1 MTRFLLALALLLL
14 AATAA
19 RAEARHALVIGNGA
33 YGALGVLPNPP
44 NDARL
49 IAREIE
55 ALGFRTTVL
64 IDADED
70 QMKRA
75 IRDFGR
81 RLRDAG
87 PEAVGMFYYAGH
99 GVQAAGQN
107 YLIPTGVDVRDESD
121 LAIEAVEADWVLG
134 QMESAGNSINIV
146 VLDACRNNPFSRGF
160 RSAERGLARMSA
172 PPGSFIAY
180 ATAPGDVAADGSGR
194 NSPYTAA
201 LARAISRPGM
211 QIEQVFKQVRIDV
224 IEATGGAQTPWD
236 SSSMT
241 RDFVFQ
247 PGAGALA
254 TAEPAPAAPSPA
266 RPEPAPQT
274 PGPVLAA
281 RPPAAV
287 PPPAPTRAADTLR
300 LLVTIDWSRGF
311 HPSCR
316 LIGLKEPISVPLGPG
331 AARAETTMND
341 GRSVIGIAAEARG
354 TGAVVLIDP
363 FIDSGLDLR
372 RIEVPLESLAPGS
385 SGEVFSRVRMMS
397 DYSRCGSI
405 VAHVTVAE

>member
-1 MTRFLLALALLLL
+1 MFRFLLVLAF
-14 AATAA
+14 AFGTMTAA
-19 RAEARHALVIGNGA
+19 SAEPRHALVIGNGS
-33 YGALGVLPNPP
+33 YGNLGALPNPT

-49 IAREIE
+49 IAAGIE
-55 ALGFRTTVL
+55 KLGFETTLL

-70 QMKRA
+70 RMKRA

-87 PEAVGMFYYAGH
+87 REAVGLFYYAGH

-180 ATAPGDVAADGSGR
+180 ATAPGDVAADGTGR

-201 LARAISRPGM
+201 LARAITRPGV

-241 RDFVFQ
+241 RNFVFN
-247 PGAGALA
+247 PGGA
-254 TAEPAPAAPSPA
+254 TAAANRPAPAPAAPADPAPPA
-266 RPEPAPQT
+266 RDEPA
-274 PGPVLAA
+274 VAA
-281 RPPAAV
+281 LPP
-287 PPPAPTRAADTLR
+287 TTGSRAAETVRLR
-300 LLVTIDWSRGF
+300 VTFHWKRGF

-316 LIGLKEPISVPLGPG
+316 LLGTIDPVRVALGPG
-331 AARAETTMND
+331 AARATARMND
-341 GRSVIGIAAEARG
+341 GRSTLGVAVERRG
-354 TGAVVLIDP
+354 DEAVVLIDP

-372 RIEVPLESLAPGS
+372 RIEVPIRSLAPGTT
-385 SGEVFSRVRMMS
+385 GETFSNVRMMS

-405 VAHVTVAE
+405 VAYVTVVE